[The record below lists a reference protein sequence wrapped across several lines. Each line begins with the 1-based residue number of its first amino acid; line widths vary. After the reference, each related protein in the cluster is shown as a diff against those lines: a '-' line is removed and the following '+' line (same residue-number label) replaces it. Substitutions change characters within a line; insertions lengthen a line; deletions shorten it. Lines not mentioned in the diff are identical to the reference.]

1 MKIREKLKHRKTNKI
16 EKRKIIEGINKKY
29 LKNGSY
35 SVAISA
41 VFIVIV
47 VVVNLIVNE
56 IPSKYSE
63 IDISNSKI
71 YSIGEQTTDMLDELE
86 KDVTIYQIA
95 QSGLEDEVISN
106 LLKKYEEGSDHI
118 KVEVKDPIVNPQFTS
133 EYTDQ
138 QVSSNS
144 LIVVCG
150 DRSKVV
156 DYSNLYES
164 TMDYN
169 TYSYT
174 TTGFDGEGQI
184 TSAIAYVTSENLP
197 VLYTLSGHGE
207 IELDSTIQEDI
218 EKSNIEIKSLNLISE
233 ETVPED
239 ADCLMINSPATDI
252 SEDEKD
258 AIIEYL
264 ENGGKAIIFS
274 DYTTES
280 LDNFDKILENYGVK
294 RVDGIVIEGDAQ
306 HYAMQMPYYLL
317 PDVNS
322 TEATSDFAS
331 SGYYVLA
338 PYAQGIQKIEDVRD
352 TVTVESIL
360 TTSDSAYSKTDL
372 NSETLEKEEDDI
384 DGPFDLGVSI
394 TETVDDDK
402 TTQIIYFSTANLMD
416 SQVNMMVSGGNEQLV
431 MSAINSMNTSD
442 ENTAISIPSKS
453 VEVSYLTLSA
463 YDSSFWTICTIGL
476 IPGIFLVFGFVI
488 WFKRRKA

>member
-86 KDVTIYQIA
+86 KDVMIYQIA

-156 DYSNLYES
+156 DYSSLYES